1 MTMLDLDALTHIDQ
15 ALQRLAP
22 KPVARRKDAASGGAS

>member
-22 KPVARRKDAASGGAS
+22 KPVARRKGATSGGVS